1 MSEFLLHAQSQ
12 TDDPADHIYVG
23 SYYEIDHSKLPP
35 KSPDQLNSI
44 RIVMVNEKTRMRVS
58 LRFSSI
64 YSLKDYIS
72 ETNSTT
78 KLPLLDEKYT
88 IGSEIAAEALYRR
101 ISDQEITQKKN
112 LWHFWVVPSVS
123 AQRLSTSSVSIS
135 RSRSNIAPKKGCLS
149 ELEDTGAIKWGQRRH
164 VRYLARHKC
173 KSVISCNVTAAG
185 KEEIDDEE
193 EEREEEE
200 DDEEEENAVE
210 EEIDDPETRKN
221 SKRKQLQRSCKA
233 IQKNKRPKRENKN
246 DVVVYKHKKKK
257 VLKNSIDRW
266 SAERYKLAEVNM
278 LKIMKEQHAV
288 FGRPILRPE
297 LRAEARKLIG
307 DTGLLDHL
315 LKHMAGKVAPGG
327 EERFRRRHNA
337 EGAMEYWLEKADL
350 VEIRR
355 EAGVQDSYWTPP
367 PGWHPGDNPTRDPIC
382 AREFKSLKEEISNL
396 KKNLDM
402 LISKKNEE
410 EEAIVA
416 TPISSI
422 SGCSIE
428 HDSFVIPLKEMYID
442 LMNKKT
448 KIEEQLLEISQS
460 LCCMEEEREKLK
472 AKLEEP
478 NRTESSDAALIALSE
493 TASTAIEIEREEAAQ
508 QNKKALARE
517 ERAAEIERLKS
528 GFRICKP
535 QGSFLWPNRSLSSP
549 QLVVHFEDLFSVP
562 TPPSVSSTTATQPQP
577 QLLPSPTSPVKP
589 LAVMRPVS
597 SPLSSQSNT
606 SESSM
611 INLNEFPSNQ
621 NDNGTQSPGQNS
633 SFPVTYQRRNH
644 GSIACVCCMPDFVQ
658 LETEKK
664 DMSQWKEG
672 DQGEEVIKYC
682 DQQQQGC
689 CSTSS
694 TSPCLPTER
703 GTTLPH
709 PPACQQE

>member
-12 TDDPADHIYVG
+12 TDDPADHIYIG
-23 SYYEIDHSKLPP
+23 SFYEIDHSKLPP

-58 LRFSSI
+58 LRFPSI

-88 IGSEIAAEALYRR
+88 VGSEIAAEALYRR

-112 LWHFWVVPSVS
+112 LWHFWVVPSIS

-135 RSRSNIAPKKGCLS
+135 RSGSNVVSKNGCLS
-149 ELEDTGAIKWGQRRH
+149 ELENTGTVKWGQRRH

-173 KSVISCNVTAAG
+173 KSVISCNVKAG
-185 KEEIDDEE
+185 KEEIEE
-193 EEREEEE
+193 EEGEEEE
-200 DDEEEENAVE
+200 EEDEEEENAVE

-221 SKRKQLQRSCKA
+221 SKRKQLQRSCKV
-233 IQKNKRPKRENKN
+233 IQKKKRPKRENKN
-246 DVVVYKHKKKK
+246 HIVVYKNKKKK

-278 LKIMKEQHAV
+278 LKIMKEKGAI

-350 VEIRR
+350 IEIRR
-355 EAGVQDSYWTPP
+355 EAGVQDTYWTPP
-367 PGWHPGDNPTRDPIC
+367 SGWHPGDNPTQDPIC
-382 AREFKSLKEEISNL
+382 ARELKSLKEEISNL
-396 KKNLDM
+396 KNTLEM
-402 LISKKNEE
+402 LVSKKISEE

-422 SGCSIE
+422 TCCSIE
-428 HDSFVIPLKEMYID
+428 HDSFVTPLKEMYID

-448 KIEEQLLEISQS
+448 KIEEQLIEISQS
-460 LCCMEEEREKLK
+460 LCWMEEEKEKMK
-472 AKLEEP
+472 TKLEES
-478 NRTESSDAALIALSE
+478 NRTESSDAALIALLE
-493 TASTAIEIEREEAAQ
+493 TSSTVTEIEREETAEQ
-508 QNKKALARE
+508 KKKTLARE
-517 ERAAEIERLKS
+517 EKAAKIERLKS

-535 QGSFLWPNRSLSSP
+535 QGTFLWPNRSMSSP
-549 QLVVHFEDLFSVP
+549 QVVVQFKDLFSVP
-562 TPPSVSSTTATQPQP
+562 TPPSVSSTTATQPQ
-577 QLLPSPTSPVKP
+577 LLLSPTSPVKP
-589 LAVMRPVS
+589 LALMRPIS
-597 SPLSSQSNT
+597 SPLSCQSNT
-606 SESSM
+606 TETSM
-611 INLNEFPSNQ
+611 INLNEFPNNQ
-621 NDNGTQSPGQNS
+621 NDNGSQFPGQNS
-633 SFPVTYQRRNH
+633 ILPVTYQRRNH
-644 GSIACVCCMPDFVQ
+644 GAIACVCCKNLSFTSFP
-658 LETEKK
+658 LKK
-664 DMSQWKEG
+664 EMSQEEWEED
-672 DQGEEVIKYC
+672 DQGKEVIKYC
-682 DQQQQGC
+682 DQQQQ
-689 CSTSS
+689 
-694 TSPCLPTER
+694 E
-703 GTTLPH
+703 
-709 PPACQQE
+709 